1 MEERFIERKLTEK
14 VREVGGLCF
23 KFTSPGVVGVPDR
36 LVLLNK
42 GKIAF
47 VEVKKPGEELRPIQA
62 KRKKQIEALGFKVYV
77 LDGLEKIGGII
88 DDIRTT

>member
-36 LVLLNK
+36 LVLLSK